1 LFKWF
6 LLEVVVFIEEQNHF
20 LVGSILKFRN
30 IYGSFKCFH
39 SKPNWGSGASDKTP
53 KSEPNRNNNRV
64 GIFWD
69 LEPNPIPPY
78 EVANKLRIV
87 ASSFGVVRHMVA
99 YANSHTFTSV
109 PHAVRQWRKEKEL
122 YNRLESKGVIKRN
135 EPHVC
140 RVCGRKFYTN
150 EKLVNHFK
158 QLHES
163 EQMKRVNQIASAK
176 GNRRVKLVA
185 KYSMKMEKYKKA
197 ARDILTP
204 RVAYGLVDELKRAG
218 FLVQSVL
225 DKPEAAD
232 HALESHMVDM
242 MDHRW
247 VECIVLVSDDY
258 DFANVIREAKLRCLK
273 TVVIGD
279 NNDGV
284 LKRIVDTSFSWEE
297 ILMGKARKEAVSVVE
312 NWKDHDILKRLE
324 WKYNPEVDKRKY
336 GTADVVIEES
346 EDDNIEGVCDD
357 VDDDYK
363 DDGGSW
369 WELDSNENVTNEQA
383 RKS

>member
-1 LFKWF
+1 M
-6 LLEVVVFIEEQNHF
+6 
-20 LVGSILKFRN
+20 GSILKFRN

-53 KSEPNRNNNRV
+53 KLEPNRNNNRV

-69 LEPNPIPPY
+69 LDNKPPNSIPPF

-135 EPHVC
+135 ESH
-140 RVCGRKFYTN
+140 
-150 EKLVNHFK
+150 
-158 QLHES
+158 LHES

-204 RVAYGLVDELKRAG
+204 RVG
-218 FLVQSVL
+218 
-225 DKPEAAD
+225 
-232 HALESHMVDM
+232 
-242 MDHRW
+242 W
-247 VECIVLVSDDY
+247 VECIVVVSDDY

-279 NNDGV
+279 TSDGV
-284 LKRIVDTSFSWEE
+284 LKRIADTSFSWEE
-297 ILMGKARKEAVSVVE
+297 ILMGKARKEAISVVE
-312 NWKDHDILKRLE
+312 NWKD
-324 WKYNPEVDKRKY
+324 
-336 GTADVVIEES
+336 VIF
-346 EDDNIEGVCDD
+346 
-357 VDDDYK
+357 
-363 DDGGSW
+363 
-369 WELDSNENVTNEQA
+369 
-383 RKS
+383 

>member
-1 LFKWF
+1 M
-6 LLEVVVFIEEQNHF
+6 
-20 LVGSILKFRN
+20 GSILKFRN

-53 KSEPNRNNNRV
+53 KLEPNRNNNRV

-69 LEPNPIPPY
+69 LDNKPPNSIPPF

-99 YANSHTFTSV
+99 YANSHTFTGV

-135 EPHVC
+135 ESHVC

-163 EQMKRVNQIASAK
+163 EQMKRVNQIASAR

-185 KYSMKMEKYKKA
+185 KYSMKMEKYKKT

-204 RVAYGLVDELKRAG
+204 RVGYATT
-218 FLVQSVL
+218 
-225 DKPEAAD
+225 AD

-247 VECIVLVSDDY
+247 VECIVVVSDDY

-279 NNDGV
+279 TSDGV
-284 LKRIVDTSFSWEE
+284 LKRIADTSFSWEE
-297 ILMGKARKEAVSVVE
+297 ILMGKARKEAISVVE
-312 NWKDHDILKRLE
+312 NWKD
-324 WKYNPEVDKRKY
+324 VDKRKY
-336 GTADVVIEES
+336 DPADVVIEES
-346 EDDNIEGVCDD
+346 EDDNIEGVCYV

-369 WELDSNENVTNEQA
+369 WELDSNENVKMNRHENHN
-383 RKS
+383 

>member
-1 LFKWF
+1 M
-6 LLEVVVFIEEQNHF
+6 
-20 LVGSILKFRN
+20 GSILKFRN

-53 KSEPNRNNNRV
+53 KLEPNRNNNRV

-69 LEPNPIPPY
+69 LDNKPPNSIPPF

-135 EPHVC
+135 ESHVC

-204 RVAYGLVDELKRAG
+204 RVGYGL
-218 FLVQSVL
+218 
-225 DKPEAAD
+225 
-232 HALESHMVDM
+232 
-242 MDHRW
+242 
-247 VECIVLVSDDY
+247 
-258 DFANVIREAKLRCLK
+258 
-273 TVVIGD
+273 
-279 NNDGV
+279 
-284 LKRIVDTSFSWEE
+284 
-297 ILMGKARKEAVSVVE
+297 AR
-312 NWKDHDILKRLE
+312 
-324 WKYNPEVDKRKY
+324 
-336 GTADVVIEES
+336 
-346 EDDNIEGVCDD
+346 
-357 VDDDYK
+357 
-363 DDGGSW
+363 
-369 WELDSNENVTNEQA
+369 
-383 RKS
+383 